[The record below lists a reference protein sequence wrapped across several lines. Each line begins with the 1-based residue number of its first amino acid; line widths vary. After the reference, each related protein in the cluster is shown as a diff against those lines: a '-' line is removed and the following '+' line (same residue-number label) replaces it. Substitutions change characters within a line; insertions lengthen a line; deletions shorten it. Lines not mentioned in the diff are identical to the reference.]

1 MEEQSSVQGEPG
13 GSERTG
19 GGAPRRRMRVRE
31 TRCRFCRERTKR
43 VDYKDLLTLQA
54 LVRGQGRLASGR
66 RSGNCARCQRMV
78 KRAVKQ
84 ARFMALLAYT
94 ESPKQAGRLGSS
106 W

>member
-1 MEEQSSVQGEPG
+1 MEEHSSAPRTERSTSERPG
-13 GSERTG
+13 GSQR
-19 GGAPRRRMRVRE
+19 RVRVKE

-43 VDYKDLLTLQA
+43 VDYKDLLALQA

-66 RSGNCARCQRMV
+66 RSGNCAGCQRMV

-84 ARFMALLAYT
+84 ARFMALLSYT
-94 ESPKQAGRLGSS
+94 ESPKQVGRMGSS